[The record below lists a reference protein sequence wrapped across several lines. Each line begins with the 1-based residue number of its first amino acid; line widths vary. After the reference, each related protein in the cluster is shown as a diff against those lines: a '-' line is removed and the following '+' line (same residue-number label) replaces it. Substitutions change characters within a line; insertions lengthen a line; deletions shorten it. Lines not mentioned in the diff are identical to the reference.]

1 QGRGGPRPGDRLRG
15 QIRQPHPRHR
25 VVVRRPSG
33 DQRRGPRSP
42 PRPQP
47 GGHHDGE
54 GRRSV
59 AGQPDGDAMTP
70 HRRWAAALLAG
81 TALVAPAVAA
91 GDGVNWEAVAQ
102 CESGGDWSAAT
113 GNGDFGGL
121 QISESTWRANGGAE
135 MAAIPAEASPAEQVD
150 VAKHIL

>member
-1 QGRGGPRPGDRLRG
+1 
-15 QIRQPHPRHR
+15 
-25 VVVRRPSG
+25 
-33 DQRRGPRSP
+33 
-42 PRPQP
+42 
-47 GGHHDGE
+47 
-54 GRRSV
+54 
-59 AGQPDGDAMTP
+59 MTP
-70 HRRWAAALLAG
+70 RRRWAAALLAG

-135 MAAIPAEASPAEQVD
+135 MAANPADASPAEQVD
-150 VAKHIL
+150 VAKHILASQGPDAWPSCLSSSRDAAPTGSLSHLITELWNDAGGYRGPR